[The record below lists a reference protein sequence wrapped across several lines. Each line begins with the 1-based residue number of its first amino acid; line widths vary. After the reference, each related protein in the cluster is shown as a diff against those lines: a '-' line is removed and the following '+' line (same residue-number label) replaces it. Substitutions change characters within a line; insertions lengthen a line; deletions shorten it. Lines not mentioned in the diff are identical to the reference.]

1 MNGIKFN
8 EECIRKCIEAYH
20 DMHNKY
26 PYMICNEKTMEII
39 PEEKRT
45 PSLTMNS
52 SNIIY
57 SSGFSDSDI
66 EIKSISINSDKY
78 VKEEPSNK
86 SCKTWYG
93 AKIIIDNDMKFG
105 EVEIR

>member
-39 PEEKRT
+39 PKE
-45 PSLTMNS
+45 LTSPLMING
-52 SNIIY
+52 SNLIY
-57 SSGFSDSDI
+57 SSGFSDSGM